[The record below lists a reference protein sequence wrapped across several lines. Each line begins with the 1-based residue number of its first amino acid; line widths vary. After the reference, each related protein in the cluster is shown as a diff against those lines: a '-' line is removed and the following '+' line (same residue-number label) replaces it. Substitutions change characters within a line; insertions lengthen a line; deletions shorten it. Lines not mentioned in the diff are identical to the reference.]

1 MLKRMIA
8 LALSLVMVFS
18 MAACGGSPNTEP
30 ADNPAQ
36 SGNENSAA
44 ASSGTS
50 APEVSGNEVAYGN
63 TSSAK
68 VKHDKVIVALN
79 ADPQDLTPVNVNV
92 GGKEVLDSLYER
104 LYNINGFG
112 GELYGVL
119 AKEIPVEVEPNVFE
133 FEIYDN
139 IHDSDGNK
147 ITASDVVFST
157 EYLVNS
163 GYAQN
168 FGKFDRIEAV
178 GDYTLRLHTNAP
190 LNELGDYANIFGVI
204 YVWSE
209 KAMSEHSFATEPCG
223 TGPYVCTYFRS
234 GDKLILEASDSY
246 WAEGSDHQNSRSCA
260 NVQTIEYQIIAEQSQ
275 NTVALRTGTIDYTV
289 NLSDTDKAKFM
300 EGGEFSEGWET
311 FSWPSNLTY
320 YLMPNCDSSSLTSDE
335 NLRKAIMYAIDPA
348 IILAVADSSSAQIVY
363 DMANS
368 KFAGYNPDWLTQD
381 NFYVNYGAEQA
392 QAYLEKSNYK
402 GETLTLL
409 FTSGDLLQNMAE
421 AVQLLLGAVG
431 INVELKPESFS
442 VTNADIVI
450 PGEWDLYLDMMA
462 SDDYLV
468 NVYARLMYASNFSDG
483 QGTKN
488 FIKDDELQRLIS
500 LCMAEETNSQENLD
514 ALHDYVIEHAYS
526 RGLFAT
532 AESAIYSDSIL
543 QICNSYKYAIIP
555 GGCIYADNEW

>member
-1 MLKRMIA
+1 MSKKIISLILCLA
-8 LALSLVMVFS
+8 FALSLC
-18 MAACGGSPNTEP
+18 ACGNGGDVSTTP
-30 ADNPAQ
+30 AGPD
-36 SGNENSAA
+36 SSAA
-44 ASSGTS
+44 GDQPSTS
-50 APEVSGNEVAYGN
+50 APEISGNEVNYGN
-63 TSSAK
+63 ANSAK
-68 VKHDKVIVALN
+68 VKHEKVVIALN
-79 ADPQDLTPVNVNV
+79 ADPKDLMPVNVNV
-92 GGKEVLDSLYER
+92 GGKEVIDNIFER

-112 GELYGVL
+112 GGLYGVL
-119 AKEIPVEVEPNVFE
+119 AKELPVEVEPQVFE

-139 IHDSDGNK
+139 IYDSEGNH
-147 ITASDVVFST
+147 ITAADVVFST
-157 EYLVNS
+157 NYFVES

-168 FGKFDRIEAV
+168 FDKFGSIEAV
-178 GDYTLRLHTNAP
+178 GDYKLRLTTTEP
-190 LNELGDYANIFGVI
+190 LNELGDMANVFGVI

-209 KAMSEHSFATEPCG
+209 KAMSEHNFATEPVG
-223 TGPYVCTYFRS
+223 TGPYVCSYFRS
-234 GDKLILEASDSY
+234 GDKLVLEARDDY

-275 NTVALRTGTIDYTV
+275 NTVALRTGTIDYTN

-300 EGGEFSEGWET
+300 EGGEYSEGWEA

-320 YLMPNCDSSSLTSDE
+320 YLMPNCSDQSVCSDE

-348 IILAVADSSSAQIVY
+348 MILAVADNASAQIVY
-363 DMANS
+363 DMANP

-381 NFYVNYGAEQA
+381 NFYVNNSLETAKE
-392 QAYLEKSNYK
+392 YLDQSGYK

-409 FTSGDLLQNMAE
+409 YTSGTLLQNVCE
-421 AVQLLLGAVG
+421 AIQILLGQVG

-442 VTNADIVI
+442 VTSADVAD
-450 PGEWDLYLDMMA
+450 PGAWDLYVDMMA

-468 NVYARLMYASNFSDG
+468 IVYSRLFNESNFEEG

-488 FIKDDELQRLIS
+488 FINDPTFQELLS
-500 LCMAEETNSQENLD
+500 TCMAEATNTQENLD

-526 RGLFAT
+526 RGLFASY
-532 AESAIYSDSIL
+532 ESSIYSSEIL

>member
-1 MLKRMIA
+1 MTKKIISL
-8 LALSLVMVFS
+8 LLCLVMVLS
-18 MAACGGSPNTEP
+18 LCACGGK
-30 ADNPAQ
+30 DNPAPAEP
-36 SGNENSAA
+36 GPGAA
-44 ASSGTS
+44 DSEDATK
-50 APEVSGNEVAYGN
+50 APEISGNEVAYGN
-63 TSSAK
+63 TNSAK
-68 VKHDKVIVALN
+68 VKHEKVVIALN
-79 ADPQDLTPVNVNV
+79 ADPKDLSPVNVNV
-92 GGKEVLDSLYER
+92 GGKEVVDNIFER

-112 GELYGVL
+112 GGLYGVL
-119 AKEIPVEVEPNVFE
+119 AKALPVEVEPQVFE

-139 IHDSDGNK
+139 IYDSEGNH
-147 ITASDVVFST
+147 ITASDVVFS
-157 EYLVNS
+157 VNYFVES

-168 FGKFDRIEAV
+168 FDKFGSIEAV
-178 GDYTLRLHTNAP
+178 NDYTLRLTTTEP
-190 LNELGDYANIFGVI
+190 LNELGDMANVFGVI

-209 KAMSEHSFATEPCG
+209 KAMSEHNFATEPVG

-234 GDKLILEASDSY
+234 GDKLTLEARPDY

-275 NTVALRTGTIDYTV
+275 NTVALRTGTIDYSN

-300 EGGEFSEGWET
+300 AGGEYSEGWEA

-320 YLMPNCDSSSLTSDE
+320 YLMPNCAAESECSDE

-348 IILAVADSSSAQIVY
+348 MILAVADNSSAQIVY
-363 DMANS
+363 DMANP
-368 KFAGYNPDWLTQD
+368 KFAGYNPEWLTQD
-381 NFYVNYGAEQA
+381 NFYVNNSIETAKEYLA
-392 QAYLEKSNYK
+392 QSNYQ

-409 FTSGDLLQNMAE
+409 YTSGTLLQNVCE
-421 AVQLLLGAVG
+421 AIQILLGQVG

-442 VTNADIVI
+442 VTSADVATRDA
-450 PGEWDLYLDMMA
+450 WDLYVDMMA

-468 NVYARLMYASNFSDG
+468 IVYSRLFNEATFEEG

-488 FIKDDELQRLIS
+488 FINDPTFQELLRT
-500 LCMAEETNSQENLD
+500 CMAEATNTQENLD

-526 RGLFAT
+526 RGLFASY
-532 AESAIYSDSIL
+532 ESSIYSSDIL

>member
-50 APEVSGNEVAYGN
+50 APDVSGNEVAYGN

-92 GGKEVLDSLYER
+92 GGKEVLDCIYER

-488 FIKDDELQRLIS
+488 FIKDDELQCLIS